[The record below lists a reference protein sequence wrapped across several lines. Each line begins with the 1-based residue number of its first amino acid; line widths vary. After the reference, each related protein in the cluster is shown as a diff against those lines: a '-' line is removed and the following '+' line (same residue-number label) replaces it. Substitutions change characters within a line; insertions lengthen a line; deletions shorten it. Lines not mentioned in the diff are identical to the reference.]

1 MSKKGD
7 TNSNNLNIT
16 KKSKLKTEPNESYN
30 EVNK

>member
-7 TNSNNLNIT
+7 ATSNNLNLT
-16 KKSKLKTEPNESYN
+16 KKSKLKTEPNEIYN

>member
-1 MSKKGD
+1 MMKKGD

-30 EVNK
+30 